1 MSPYVSRGRGRAP
14 AHVVAPSVV
23 KLTTNEVIGTLRA
36 EGFRVTRRIINHAC
50 DLGVVQRP
58 PRAGNLRRWTAFHL
72 EALRYYLREH
82 SRTQPA
88 GIAGEVGR

>member
-1 MSPYVSRGRGRAP
+1 
-14 AHVVAPSVV
+14 
-23 KLTTNEVIGTLRA
+23 VISILRA
-36 EGFRVTRRIINHAC
+36 EGFRVTRRILYHAC
-50 DLGVVQRP
+50 DVGVVQRP

-72 EALRYYLREH
+72 DALRYYLREH